1 VQSFARICRI
11 RVRPEDP
18 ARMVGVESRYGQWL
32 ALALGEIMNW
42 KSLGRSI
49 GLISALLAGMWG
61 PAPVRAQAGSA
72 APSTGRKTSSPYTG
86 DLSIF
91 DASGRDE
98 RLQINR
104 VMDMLGIESG
114 KNVADIGAGSGWFT
128 MRAARRVMGSGTV
141 YAVDINPEAIDYIDQ
156 RTKKEQLQNIKTIL
170 SKPDDPKLPADSLD
184 AVLLLK
190 TYHEVAHPVVLLRSL
205 RSSLRPGAK
214 IGIIDRNGNGE
225 NHGVSRDVVVREAA
239 QAGYELRDS
248 QDFVKADGMD
258 YFLIFTAKP
267 D

>member
-1 VQSFARICRI
+1 
-11 RVRPEDP
+11 
-18 ARMVGVESRYGQWL
+18 
-32 ALALGEIMNW
+32 MNW
-42 KSLGRSI
+42 KSFSRALGSI
-49 GLISALLAGMWG
+49 GLVAVLLAGPWG
-61 PAPVRAQAGSA
+61 RAPVRAQAGSA
-72 APSTGRKTSSPYTG
+72 APPAQRKTSNPYTG
-86 DLSIF
+86 DLTIF

-104 VMDMLGIESG
+104 VMDMLGIEPG

-128 MRAARRVMGSGTV
+128 VRAARRVTGSGTV
-141 YAVDINPEAIDYIDQ
+141 YAVDINPEAIQYIDQ
-156 RTKKEQLQNIKTIL
+156 RAKKERLQNVKTIL
-170 SKPDDPKLPADSLD
+170 SKPDDAEVPAASVD

-190 TYHEVAHPVVLLRSL
+190 TYHEVAHPVVLLRNL

-225 NHGVSRDVVVREAA
+225 HHGVSIEVVVREAA

-258 YFLIFTAKP
+258 YFLIFTAKQ